1 MVVVM
6 VVVLLV
12 VVVVLLISA
21 PHTNQQTRQTK
32 NRTVGGYPPS
42 YEVDSDGSESYFDG
56 LKLRTM
62 GGGLTVM
69 EEVVCRGGNLKGR
82 VN

>member
-1 MVVVM
+1 MVVV
-6 VVVLLV
+6 LV
-12 VVVVLLISA
+12 VVVVVLISA
-21 PHTNQQTRQTK
+21 PHTNQQTGQTK
-32 NRTVGGYPPS
+32 NRAVGGFPPL
-42 YEVDSDGSESYFDG
+42 YGDDSDDSESYFDG
-56 LKLRTM
+56 LKLRTI